1 MGSEACDDWT
11 DDGVGCA
18 TGCAGSADG
27 ISCTYSYG
35 GISSCYPICGDGR
48 VISPEVC
55 DDGPA
60 DHIAPFSVTGCMSD
74 CLSSDPRWIC
84 VGGNPTT

>member
-27 ISCTYSYG
+27 MSCTYSYG